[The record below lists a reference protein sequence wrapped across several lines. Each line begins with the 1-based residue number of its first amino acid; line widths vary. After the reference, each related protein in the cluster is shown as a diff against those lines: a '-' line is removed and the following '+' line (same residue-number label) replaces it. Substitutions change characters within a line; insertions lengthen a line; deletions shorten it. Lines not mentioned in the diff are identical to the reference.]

1 MDEPALLSR
10 IARAASLL
18 VATDFD
24 GTISDIVTD
33 PDGAHARADALAAL
47 SRLTRAPGVHVAVV
61 SGRTMGSLQERT
73 GALAPIYRVA
83 EHGAFIEGPDG
94 GTIGA
99 AHPGRAAGLAALWDV
114 VEANQ
119 ARVPGMRFE
128 RKSVG
133 VAVHVREVDPAMREA
148 AAEVLDA
155 FRKAAVAA
163 GFEVMEG
170 RQVVEARDPGAT
182 KQTALALLLARLPPR
197 TLVVYAGDDTTDEGA
212 IALARQRDG
221 VGIYVASAERPTPNV
236 EADLVLPGPRAWA
249 ELLSRIAALR
259 SA

>member
-1 MDEPALLSR
+1 MNEPALLSR

-24 GTISDIVTD
+24 GTISDITTD
-33 PDGAHARADALAAL
+33 PDSAHARDDAFAAL
-47 SRLTRAPGVHVAVV
+47 GRLTRAPGVHVAVV
-61 SGRTMGSLQERT
+61 SGRTMESLLERT
-73 GALAPIYRVA
+73 SALAPVYRVA

-94 GTIGA
+94 GTIGGT
-99 AHPGRAAGLAALWDV
+99 HPERAAGLSALWGF
-114 VEANQ
+114 VEANH
-119 ARVPGMRFE
+119 ARIPGMRFE

-133 VAVHVREVDPAMREA
+133 VAVHVREVEPAMREA

-163 GFEVMEG
+163 GFEIMEG
-170 RQVVEARDPGAT
+170 RQVVEARDPGVT
-182 KQTALALLLARLPPR
+182 KQTALALLLARLPPH

-249 ELLSRIAALR
+249 ELLSQIAAVR
-259 SA
+259 SV